1 MAVKYYCDRC
11 GKETKELY
19 DITVY
24 FDYEKPGLYRGG
36 LCKKCLKEI
45 SKKIEKADRKSVV

>member
-11 GKETKELY
+11 GKEAKQLY

-45 SKKIEKADRKSVV
+45 LKKIEKAMKE